1 MYKKDLSFNFQKR
14 KCNFIV
20 LCEFF
25 QGCGIRRL
33 GHLFLLPRAV
43 LPATERRSHS
53 QFLLLLFPPIILII
67 VISCINII
75 FFYQV
80 IFIIR

>member
-1 MYKKDLSFNFQKR
+1 MFLRSFIDIMYDKDLSFNFQKK

-33 GHLFLLPRAV
+33 EHLFLLPRAV
-43 LPATERRSHS
+43 LPATEAAES
-53 QFLLLLFPPIILII
+53 
-67 VISCINII
+67 
-75 FFYQV
+75 
-80 IFIIR
+80 